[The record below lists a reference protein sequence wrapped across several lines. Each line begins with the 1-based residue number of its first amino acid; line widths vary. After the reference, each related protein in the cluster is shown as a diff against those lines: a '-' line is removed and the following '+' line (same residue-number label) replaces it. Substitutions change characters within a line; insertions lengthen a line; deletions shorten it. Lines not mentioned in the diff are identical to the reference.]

1 MVGTGSMWVVSE
13 KQGLKHKEPEVSPG
27 EILLIIR
34 HVQILSGES
43 GSHWCQIKM
52 EVLFC

>member
-27 EILLIIR
+27 EILLITR
-34 HVQILSGES
+34 HVQIISGES
-43 GSHWCQIKM
+43 GSH
-52 EVLFC
+52 